1 MKKRVSLILSESEEY
16 IPLSIAR
23 KNENYLLQYLGRKY
37 PVKEAGEFA
46 SCSLQITA
54 FIYRKEAEKLNEI
67 MGMNDIFCI
76 RGRGILMFADISSA
90 GYINAFFDQGFVV
103 SLTLEK
109 LDYDGVIS
117 YV

>member
-1 MKKRVSLILSESEEY
+1 
-16 IPLSIAR
+16 
-23 KNENYLLQYLGRKY
+23 
-37 PVKEAGEFA
+37 
-46 SCSLQITA
+46 
-54 FIYRKEAEKLNEI
+54 
-67 MGMNDIFCI
+67 
-76 RGRGILMFADISSA
+76 MFADISSA

>member
-1 MKKRVSLILSESEEY
+1 
-16 IPLSIAR
+16 
-23 KNENYLLQYLGRKY
+23 
-37 PVKEAGEFA
+37 
-46 SCSLQITA
+46 
-54 FIYRKEAEKLNEI
+54 